1 LFAVRPHETTTHR
14 LAISYIRYSSPKQTS
29 GDSIRRQT
37 AATESFCLR
46 NNLTLTDK
54 YRLKDAG
61 VSAFRGANLEPTAA
75 LGQFLKQ
82 VEAGQI
88 PVGTTLICE
97 SLDRLSRE
105 KVRKALTLFLN
116 LIDHGIEI
124 VCLADNERKYTAK
137 SVDDNSI
144 DLITSILS

>member
-1 LFAVRPHETTTHR
+1 MKIQNTNQNR
-14 LAISYIRYSSPKQTS
+14 LAISYIRYSSSKQID

-37 AATESFCLR
+37 AATESYCLK

-61 VSAFRGANLEPTAA
+61 VSAFRSANLEPTAA

-82 VEAGQI
+82 VQSDLI

-97 SLDRLSRE
+97 SLDRLIR
-105 KVRKALTLFLN
+105 LN
-116 LIDHGIEI
+116 FRSYSG
-124 VCLADNERKYTAK
+124 
-137 SVDDNSI
+137 
-144 DLITSILS
+144 